1 MKRVAPINL
10 ILRQP
15 EWILAAAASLA
26 AVWLHFYFLGHAGAL
41 WRDEVNL
48 VNLASRHSLS
58 EMSKDSFPLLMPLL
72 VSGWT
77 TAGLGQSDLGL
88 RLLGTLIG
96 LGIPAAFWLVAWSS
110 RRAPLFS
117 LALFGL
123 NLPAIVYGDS
133 LRAFGL
139 GSWLVVLTAAA
150 AWNFL
155 RKPSWLRAG
164 GLALAAALCAQALYQ
179 NAVLI
184 AAVCLGAWAVCGWRR
199 DFRAAGKL
207 LLAALFAAASLLPYW
222 KIISGLPASAVSER
236 TGFVPAVAF
245 GNFSAVIGFPKPACA
260 FVWEFL
266 ALAVLGFGG
275 AALFA
280 RGKPSAAAADKMSP
294 DDLPVFAGATLL
306 AALVGFTGFL
316 WFAALP
322 TQPWYFLPPAALVAV
337 CLDLGLPLPS
347 LNRICRAAFVTLAAA
362 IALLA
367 VPVAQWGLN
376 QRLTNVDVLAR
387 QVAAEASPQDF
398 VIVTPW
404 YCGVSFGRYFKSA
417 TPWQTLPPL
426 ADHSVHRYDLFRE
439 QMKTP
444 GALQS
449 EWDQIAAALRG
460 GHRVWIVGNL
470 DIPRPGSRQPADL
483 PPPPLPGYGWS
494 DTPYFENWADQTAW
508 FLENHSLQFERVD
521 AGASENV
528 NVNEDLQLFVA
539 RGWKNSI
546 SGTNQP

>member
-1 MKRVAPINL
+1 MKRFAPINL

-15 EWILAAAASLA
+15 EWILAVAASLA

-77 TAGLGQSDLGL
+77 TAGLGQSDLSL

-96 LGIPAAFWLVAWSS
+96 LGIPAAFWLAAWSS

-123 NLPAIVYGDS
+123 NLPAIIYGDS
-133 LRAFGL
+133 LRAYGL
-139 GSWLVVLTAAA
+139 GSLLVVLTAAA

-155 RKPSWLRAG
+155 RNPSWSRAG
-164 GLALAAALCAQALYQ
+164 VLALAAVLSAQALYQ

-184 AAVCLGAWAVCGWRR
+184 AAVCLGAWTVCGRR
-199 DFRAAGKL
+199 GDFRAAGKL

-222 KIISGLPASAVSER
+222 KTISGLPAAAVSER
-236 TGFVPAVAF
+236 TGFAPAVAF

-266 ALAVLGFGG
+266 ALAALGFGG

-280 RGKPSAAAADKMSP
+280 RTKQSAAAAEKMSP

-322 TQPWYFLPPAALVAV
+322 TQPWYFLPPAALTAV

-347 LNRICRAAFVTLAAA
+347 LNRLCRAAFLALAAA

-367 VPVAQWGLN
+367 VPAAHRHLD
-376 QRLTNVDVLAR
+376 QRFTNVDALAR
-387 QVAAEASPQDF
+387 RVAAEASPQDF

-404 YCGVSFGRYFKSA
+404 YCGVSFERYFKSA

-426 ADHSVHRYDLFRE
+426 ADHSTQRYDLFRE

-444 GALQS
+444 GALRP
-449 EWDQIAAALRG
+449 EVGRIAATLQG
-460 GHRVWIVGNL
+460 GHRVWVVGNL
-470 DIPRPGSRQPADL
+470 DIPKPGGPPPADL
-483 PPPPLPGYGWS
+483 PPPPLKYFGWS
-494 DTPYFENWADQTAW
+494 DVPYFQTWTEQIAW

-521 AGASENV
+521 AGTNENV
-528 NVNEDLQLFVA
+528 NSNEVLQLFVA
-539 RGWKNSI
+539 SGWKN
-546 SGTNQP
+546 

>member
-1 MKRVAPINL
+1 MKRVAPTNL

-15 EWILAAAASLA
+15 EWILAVAASLA
-26 AVWLHFYFLGHAGAL
+26 AVWLHFYFLGRAGAL

-77 TAGLGQSDLGL
+77 TAGLGQSDLSL

-96 LGIPAAFWLVAWSS
+96 LGIPAAFWLAAWSS

-123 NLPAIVYGDS
+123 NLPAIIYGDS
-133 LRAFGL
+133 LRAYGL
-139 GSWLVVLTAAA
+139 GSLLVVLTAAA

-164 GLALAAALCAQALYQ
+164 VLALAAVLGAQALYQ

-184 AAVCLGAWAVCGWRR
+184 AAVCLGAWTVCGRR
-199 DFRAAGKL
+199 KDFRAAGKL

-236 TGFVPAVAF
+236 TGFAPDAAF
-245 GNFSAVIGFPKPACA
+245 GNVSAVIGFPKPACA

-280 RGKPSAAAADKMSP
+280 RGKQSAAAADETLA
-294 DDLPVFAGATLL
+294 DDLAAFAGATLL

-322 TQPWYFLPPAALVAV
+322 TQPWYFLPPAAMTAV

-347 LNRICRAAFVTLAAA
+347 LNRLCRVAFLVLAAA

-367 VPVAQWGLN
+367 VPFAQRGLN
-376 QRLTNVDVLAR
+376 QRFTNVDVLAR
-387 QVAAEASPQDF
+387 RLAAEASARDF

-404 YCGVSFGRYFKSA
+404 YCGVSFERYFKSA

-426 ADHSVHRYDLFRE
+426 GDHSAHRYDLFRE

-449 EWDQIAAALRG
+449 ERDQIAATLQG
-460 GHRVWIVGNL
+460 GHRVWVVGNM

-483 PPPPLPGYGWS
+483 PLPPLPGYGWS
-494 DTPYFENWADQTAW
+494 DIPYFENWTDQTAW
-508 FLENHSLQFERVD
+508 FLENHSLQFERLD
-521 AGASENV
+521 AGTNESV
-528 NVNEDLQLFVA
+528 NLNEDLQLFVA

>member
-1 MKRVAPINL
+1 MKRFAPINL

-15 EWILAAAASLA
+15 EWILAVAASLA
-26 AVWLHFYFLGHAGAL
+26 AIWFHFYFLGHAGAL

-48 VNLASRHSLS
+48 VNLASRHTLS

-77 TAGLGQSDLGL
+77 TAGLGQSDLSL

-96 LGIPAAFWLVAWSS
+96 LGIPAAFWLAAWSS

-123 NLPAIVYGDS
+123 NLPAIIYGDS
-133 LRAFGL
+133 LRPYGL
-139 GSWLVVLTAAA
+139 GSLLVVLTAAA
-150 AWNFL
+150 AWSFL
-155 RKPSWLRAG
+155 RNPSWSRAG
-164 GLALAAALCAQALYQ
+164 VLALAAVLSAQALYQ

-184 AAVCLGAWAVCGWRR
+184 AAVCLGAWTVCGRR
-199 DFRAAGKL
+199 GDFRAAGKV

-222 KIISGLPASAVSER
+222 ETISGLPASAVSER
-236 TGFVPAVAF
+236 TGFAPAVAF

-266 ALAVLGFGG
+266 ALAALGFGA
-275 AALFA
+275 AALFS
-280 RGKPSAAAADKMSP
+280 RGKKNNAATGVNSP

-322 TQPWYFLPPAALVAV
+322 TQPWYFLPPAALTAV

-347 LNRICRAAFVTLAAA
+347 LNRLCRAAFLVLAAA
-362 IALLA
+362 SALLA
-367 VPVAQWGLN
+367 VPFAQRGLN
-376 QRLTNVDVLAR
+376 QRFTNVDVLALR
-387 QVAAEASPQDF
+387 LAAEASPQDF

-404 YCGVSFGRYFKSA
+404 YCGISFERYFKSA

-426 ADHSVHRYDLFRE
+426 TDHSAHRYDLFRE

-444 GALQS
+444 GALQPAL
-449 EWDQIAAALRG
+449 DQITATLQG
-460 GHRVWIVGNL
+460 GHYVWVVGNV

-494 DTPYFENWADQTAW
+494 DTPYFENWTDQTAW
-508 FLENHSLQFERVD
+508 FLEKHSLQFECVD
-521 AGASENV
+521 AGTNENV